1 MSGYFLLRG
10 EIFQTYIQYSKH
22 TNLIMIITCLNSQVS
37 SRGTWP
43 LNRHHA
49 KQCANLR
56 QRYDHIE
63 EDHGRLL
70 QIRCGGR
77 LGTAAW
83 KLPHTSQDPALTGPG
98 KLMRNS
104 VVFPFWSRNFE
115 TARGNPVQDR
125 WKARI
130 CHRHKLAVYKLM
142 MSFEEKPAGLA

>member
-1 MSGYFLLRG
+1 
-10 EIFQTYIQYSKH
+10 
-22 TNLIMIITCLNSQVS
+22 MIITCLNSQVS

-63 EDHGRLL
+63 ADHCRLL

-83 KLPHTSQDPALTGPG
+83 KLPHTSQDPALRGPG

-104 VVFPFWSRNFE
+104 MVGFSLLESKF
-115 TARGNPVQDR
+115 
-125 WKARI
+125 
-130 CHRHKLAVYKLM
+130 
-142 MSFEEKPAGLA
+142 

>member
-83 KLPHTSQDPALTGPG
+83 KLPHTSQDPALRGPG

-104 VVFPFWSRNFE
+104 MVGFSLLESKF
-115 TARGNPVQDR
+115 
-125 WKARI
+125 
-130 CHRHKLAVYKLM
+130 
-142 MSFEEKPAGLA
+142 

>member
-10 EIFQTYIQYSKH
+10 EIFRTYFQYSKH
-22 TNLIMIITCLNSQVS
+22 NNFIMIITCLNSQVS

-63 EDHGRLL
+63 ADHGRLL
-70 QIRCGGR
+70 QIRFGGR

-83 KLPHTSQDPALTGPG
+83 KLPHTSQDPALRGPG

-104 VVFPFWSRNFE
+104 MVGFSLLESKF
-115 TARGNPVQDR
+115 
-125 WKARI
+125 
-130 CHRHKLAVYKLM
+130 
-142 MSFEEKPAGLA
+142 